1 MRSALD
7 NIFRYFLFL
16 PGLADDHSM
25 NTRIVLH
32 ILDILAVLFK
42 MCPQALSNQSAH
54 VVGILLNLSH
64 TDVVGSKVG
73 LLAILLP
80 SWRIYF
86 DSALTRLWLFLGCN
100 EGPNFWPL
108 PASDAAVY
116 TKLRPAWPSP
126 STFRGGRSEENCQ
139 ISRGTF
145 SHTTSIFMLL
155 LETTQAML
163 RFSSKSIIQ
172 KKGNIGIFQRTLK

>member
-16 PGLADDHSM
+16 PGLADDHLM

-42 MCPQALSNQSAH
+42 MCPQALSNQSGH

-73 LLAILLP
+73 LQFTCLGEKIIL
-80 SWRIYF
+80 
-86 DSALTRLWLFLGCN
+86 
-100 EGPNFWPL
+100 
-108 PASDAAVY
+108 
-116 TKLRPAWPSP
+116 
-126 STFRGGRSEENCQ
+126 
-139 ISRGTF
+139 
-145 SHTTSIFMLL
+145 
-155 LETTQAML
+155 
-163 RFSSKSIIQ
+163 IQ
-172 KKGNIGIFQRTLK
+172 P